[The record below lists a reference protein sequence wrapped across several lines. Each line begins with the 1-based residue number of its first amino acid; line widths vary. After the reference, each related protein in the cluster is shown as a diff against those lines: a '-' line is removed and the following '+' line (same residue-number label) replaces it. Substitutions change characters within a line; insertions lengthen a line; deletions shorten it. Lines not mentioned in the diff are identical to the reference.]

1 MLSNALVLTHPNTFT
16 LVVLVFLNAESI
28 LLPSSS
34 IDQTSDILKFK
45 HTVNGSRFVLLLFSS
60 TTL

>member
-34 IDQTSDILKFK
+34 IDQTSDIL
-45 HTVNGSRFVLLLFSS
+45 
-60 TTL
+60 